1 MNSIFDQKFG
11 TKIECFQAFFELVF
25 L

>member
-11 TKIECFQAFFELVF
+11 TKNECFQAFFELVF